1 VSAAERDKWDA
12 RYRDGAYEGR
22 THPTALLAE
31 WLPQLPRGRALD
43 VACGAGRNALYL
55 AAHGFA
61 VTALDISAVALERG
75 RRAAAE
81 RGLEVEWLCAD
92 LDEDFERALPAGPFD
107 LIVWVRYVHRTLLPA
122 LVARLRL
129 GGTLLCEQHLAT
141 ADPVAG
147 PTSPAYRLVPG
158 ELARTARHL
167 RALHSYEG
175 PLVDPDGRHVALAQ
189 LVGRRVDQSG

>member
-1 VSAAERDKWDA
+1 MSTAERDKWNE

-31 WLPQLPRGRALD
+31 WLPQLARGRALD

-61 VTALDISAVALERG
+61 VAALDISAVALERG

-81 RGLEVEWLCAD
+81 RVLDVEWLCAD
-92 LDEDFERALPAGPFD
+92 LDDDVEQALPAGPFD
-107 LIVWVRYVHRTLLPA
+107 LIVWVRYVHRTLMPA
-122 LVARLRL
+122 LVARLAV

-141 ADPVAG
+141 TDPVAG
-147 PTSPAYRLVPG
+147 PTSAAYRLAPG
-158 ELARTARHL
+158 ELARTARPL
-167 RALHSYEG
+167 QALYSYEG
-175 PLVDPDGRHVALAQ
+175 PLVDPDGRPVALAQ
-189 LVGRRVDQSG
+189 LVGRKRV